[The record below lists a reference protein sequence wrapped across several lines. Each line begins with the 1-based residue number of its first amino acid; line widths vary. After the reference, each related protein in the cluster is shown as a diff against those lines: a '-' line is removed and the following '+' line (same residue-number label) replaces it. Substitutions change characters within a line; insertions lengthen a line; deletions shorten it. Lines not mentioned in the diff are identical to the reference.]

1 MSQAL
6 VFNNSDV
13 PKEELLNNGEKFV
26 LGLYGMDRFS
36 SLNEARYFKF
46 NLMTKKAN
54 LRTNFDLARLPP
66 TTEACQQHILRVY
79 LQEEKQ
85 EVFKIHNQSG
95 GNDKFMVKILI
106 EGKPVRMELDTGAAI
121 SILPYSTF
129 KSLNINKKIFHT
141 NIELRTY
148 SSEIIKPRGV
158 VFVECTYNDQV
169 FVGKLYIVN
178 QNFDAIFGREWIRE
192 VKLDWAE
199 LKTVS
204 NNTTSTALEDLLD
217 EFKELFEPGVGLI
230 PHKKAHLQ
238 LVEGARPIFVKARP
252 VPYALTEK
260 VELELNRLKEAGIIS
275 KTDKSDWG
283 TPIVPVV
290 KPNGNIRIC
299 ADYKVTVNKQIKEEH
314 HPIPRIEDI
323 FAQMNGGQLFCTL
336 DLSNAYLHL
345 EMDAESAE
353 IQTLSTHKGQ
363 YIVNRLMFGVKVAP
377 GVWQK
382 VMDGILQDLQGVQCF
397 FDDIIIQGTSSK
409 ELLERLKQVFE
420 RLRSQNLKLNRD
432 KCKFF
437 KEN

>member
-1 MSQAL
+1 MIRC
-6 VFNNSDV
+6 V
-13 PKEELLNNGEKFV
+13 
-26 LGLYGMDRFS
+26 
-36 SLNEARYFKF
+36 
-46 NLMTKKAN
+46 
-54 LRTNFDLARLPP
+54 
-66 TTEACQQHILRVY
+66 CQ
-79 LQEEKQ
+79 
-85 EVFKIHNQSG
+85 
-95 GNDKFMVKILI
+95 
-106 EGKPVRMELDTGAAI
+106 
-121 SILPYSTF
+121 
-129 KSLNINKKIFHT
+129 
-141 NIELRTY
+141 
-148 SSEIIKPRGV
+148 
-158 VFVECTYNDQV
+158 

-238 LVEGARPIFVKARP
+238 LVEGARPIFVNARP

-260 VELELNRLKEAGIIS
+260 VELELNRLEEAGIIS

-437 KEN
+437 QKKIE